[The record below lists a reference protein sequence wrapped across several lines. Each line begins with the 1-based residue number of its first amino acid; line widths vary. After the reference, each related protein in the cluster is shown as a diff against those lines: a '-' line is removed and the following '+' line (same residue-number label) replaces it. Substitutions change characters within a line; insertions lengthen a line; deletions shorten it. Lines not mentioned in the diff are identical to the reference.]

1 MEMDNTTQTRVPIL
15 ALDVSKD
22 RLDAF
27 CSATGEAFALPNS
40 ADGHREL
47 CRRAKASG
55 AVTAMEASGGYEQPA
70 LRALHTAGLPA
81 RLCDPRKVRLFA
93 RASGQWAKNDRLDAR
108 AIAAFAQAIPGE
120 NHSLDQV
127 PQRLAELVTYRRQIV
142 DAETTLGNQARHL
155 TDAALKRDAARRLAT
170 LKMRRIMVETRIA
183 ADIKASP
190 GLAARAAILNSVPGI
205 GPVLSAVLLAE
216 MPELGH
222 LGRREVAALVGVAPI
237 DNDSGKRRGPRSTY
251 GGRATVRTTLYMA
264 ALVAGQ
270 RNKPLAEFRARLLAA
285 GKKPKV
291 AIVAVMRKLIVLANA
306 LLRDN
311 RPYRPA

>member
-1 MEMDNTTQTRVPIL
+1 MEMDNATQARVPIL

-22 RLDAF
+22 RLDAY
-27 CSATGEAFALPNS
+27 CTTTGEAFALPNT
-40 ADGHREL
+40 AAGHREL
-47 CRRAKASG
+47 CKRAKAGG
-55 AVTAMEASGGYEQPA
+55 ALTVMEASGGYERAA
-70 LRALHTAGLPA
+70 LLALHIAGLPA

-93 RASGQWAKNDRLDAR
+93 RASGRWAKNDRLDAR

-120 NHSLDQV
+120 NHTLDPVQ
-127 PQRLAELVTYRRQIV
+127 QRLAELVTYRRQLV
-142 DAETTLGNQARHL
+142 EAETTLGNQARHL

-170 LKMRRIMVETRIA
+170 LKTRREMLEIRIA
-183 ADIKASP
+183 REIQACPD
-190 GLAARAAILNSVPGI
+190 LAARAAILQSVPGI
-205 GPVLSAVLLAE
+205 GSVLCAVILAE
-216 MPELGH
+216 LPELGS

-237 DNDSGKRRGPRSTY
+237 DNDSGKRRGPRSIY
-251 GGRATVRTTLYMA
+251 GGRPAIRNTLYMA

-270 RNKPLAEFRARLLAA
+270 HNKPLAEFRTRLLKA

-311 RPYRPA
+311 RAYKPA